1 MKCPKCSAA
10 MASIRQQGVE
20 VDRCSGC
27 GGLWF
32 DAFEHEQLRAIGG
45 AESLDQGAGPAAA
58 PASDAACRCPR
69 CSAPMFRMVAA
80 GQPHIAYE
88 SCGLCHGAYFD
99 AGEFRDFCEETL
111 EETLREQWRRV
122 RAFVTAG

>member
-10 MASIRQQGVE
+10 MTSIREQGVE
-20 VDRCSGC
+20 VDRCPAC

-32 DAFEHEQLRAIGG
+32 DTFEHEQLRELGG
-45 AESLDQGAGPAAA
+45 ERIDSGTSR
-58 PASDAACRCPR
+58 ASATAVQAACNCPR
-69 CSAPMFRMVAA
+69 CSTPMFRMVAA
-80 GQPHIAYE
+80 AQPHIAYE

-111 EETLREQWRRV
+111 EEKLREQWSRV
-122 RAFVTAG
+122 RAFVTSG

>member
-10 MASIRQQGVE
+10 MKTVQHEGVE

-32 DAFEHEQLRAIGG
+32 DTFEHEQLRELDG
-45 AESLDQGAGPAAA
+45 AERVDNRAAQRDGQGAHARI
-58 PASDAACRCPR
+58 DCPR
-69 CSAPMFRMVAA
+69 CATPMFRMVAA

-99 AGEFRDFCEETL
+99 AGEFRDFCEEML
-111 EETLREQWRRV
+111 EEKLREQWRRV
-122 RAFVTAG
+122 RAFVAAG